1 MSVNVNFHPE
11 HVQTLSFYQKKK
23 TKNEI
28 ILCHLSYYKWISVSD
43 PMDPQH
49 THSVPLLAGALCL
62 QNATVAGRG
71 IWQGDK
77 AISRRQRAQNQRRV
91 VVSHTSP
98 GWKVRSFDER
108 PATPGGCKKR
118 KKNNSEEERR
128 VEIEKWPW
136 TRKGRERLAAAAGA
150 SCVSS
155 VILPG
160 RSVIKLNDTISP
172 SL

>member
-11 HVQTLSFYQKKK
+11 HVQTLPFYQKKK

-28 ILCHLSYYKWISVSD
+28 VLCHLSYYKLISVSD
-43 PMDPQH
+43 PMDTQH
-49 THSVPLLAGALCL
+49 THSVPLLAGAQCL

-98 GWKVRSFDER
+98 GWKVWSFDER

-118 KKNNSEEERR
+118 KKKQWR
-128 VEIEKWPW
+128 
-136 TRKGRERLAAAAGA
+136 GRAAGENREMAVDPKGTWTPRSGA
-150 SCVSS
+150 STSGRRCILCV
-155 VILPG
+155 LCH
-160 RSVIKLNDTISP
+160 LTWQECYQA
-172 SL
+172 